1 MITPQEV
8 THTTRPNKS
17 PNRLMKL
24 ISFGM
29 VSLLIWAC
37 VTLWEQMGQ
46 YAVKAEQLNQLQ
58 AKLADTTK
66 THDELKKEITR
77 LNDPEYK
84 EEKARKELR
93 VGKPGETIFDLPK

>member
-1 MITPQEV
+1 MTPQELS
-8 THTTRPNKS
+8 HTTRPSKS

-24 ISFGM
+24 LSFIM

-46 YAVKAEQLNQLQ
+46 FSAKGEQLAELK
-58 AKLADTTK
+58 AKLDETNK
-66 THDELKKEITR
+66 VHDDLKREIAR

-93 VGKPGETIFDLPK
+93 VAKPGETIFDLPN